1 MCMTKR
7 EKALSRFYN
16 EIMEVFANDPEK
28 GLAAT
33 KRTMALADEHTAKN
47 LTGSKSGKE
56 YTKKVPKHSVDTIK
70 ETVKE
75 EFFPKKKNKAEEAL
89 AHFEELIAKQKGQEQ
104 EEQERVEE

>member
-7 EKALSRFYN
+7 EKALSRFYG
-16 EIMEVFANDPEK
+16 EIKEMFADAPEK

-33 KRTMALADEHTAKN
+33 KKTMKLAEEYTEKN
-47 LTGSKSGKE
+47 FKGSKSGKA

-70 ETVKE
+70 EKVKE
-75 EFFPKKKNKAEEAL
+75 DFFPKKKNKAEEVL

>member
-16 EIMEVFANDPEK
+16 EIMEVFADDPEK

-33 KRTMALADEHTAKN
+33 KKTMELAEEHTAKN

-56 YTKKVPKHSVDTIK
+56 YTKKVPKHSVDT
-70 ETVKE
+70 VKE
-75 EFFPKKKNKAEEAL
+75 MVKKEFFPKKKNKAEEAL
-89 AHFEELIAKQKGQEQ
+89 AHFEELIAKQKKQEK
-104 EEQERVEE
+104 VEE